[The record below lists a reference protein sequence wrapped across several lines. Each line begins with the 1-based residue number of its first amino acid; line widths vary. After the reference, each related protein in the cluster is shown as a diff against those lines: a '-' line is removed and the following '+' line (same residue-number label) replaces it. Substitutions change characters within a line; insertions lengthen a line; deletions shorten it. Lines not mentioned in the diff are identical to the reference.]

1 MFGSATAEVE
11 ASVITE
17 GANPRL
23 ANGTPDVVHHQQQNG
38 GTGAVAPIL
47 PAQATAAACDG
58 ACKKTGHGG
67 WGYVIELADGR
78 RLQGSGAEADTTNN
92 RQELRAAIE
101 ALKALAELQQ
111 ARPVELATDSRY
123 VLHGLTRWLA
133 GWKRNGWRTAEG
145 GDVLNRDLWLALEAA
160 AAAAPWV
167 QLVWVKGHNGHPL
180 NEAADKLASAAAEQ
194 LRSRYLDEKASE
206 ISASPTRGVDDYLRE
221 LIEGS
226 GIAPDV
232 ATLNA
237 AAFGPGT
244 ERHWEDERE
253 QLIAHKRH
261 KLQTEKLAGNGHV
274 QSQAG
279 HLDQSLISLRQ
290 TYRHLQAGGWRTL
303 SNALPG
309 LPAFNQ
315 WKPSQPRLAK
325 DGRTV
330 KYETPAGFPDNGGL
344 LLPRVPDRIWQLI
357 CEQQSL
363 PFPSDAIRAAGFWV
377 WALATPSLQLVIVE
391 GYKKA
396 LALLSCGV
404 AAVALPGVTMG
415 RRTAGGSERLIAEL
429 QLLAAGGR
437 HWLICFDADRKAKTA
452 AMVHSQAQKL
462 ANCLLKAAC
471 TASIARLQLPG
482 ELDKLGLDDLLVMAG
497 PEAVLETL
505 SLAKPFT
512 RETVSIGA
520 RHFRQSDIP
529 HPEVAPLVALRGG
542 MGSNKTGAVAD
553 KGKLGIRMVS
563 VTHRR
568 ALADQQGER
577 LQLPV
582 LREGELL
589 GRTDVDRG
597 FVVVLDS
604 SHPGGS
610 CHLKP
615 SECKGK
621 LLFIDEADA
630 VLLHALTARTEIK
643 RHRIEALENL
653 CACIRAAA
661 QVVIASAHLDER
673 TIAAYEQMRGQ
684 RALLVRSTLQPA
696 ADRQLELQKGPSQL
710 LAVLRRLCTAQ
721 QPVLVHTGS
730 KELKSNWGPALLS
743 ELVLTWWPTA
753 SVLVMDR
760 DTIRDPE
767 HPASEAIKNPA
778 LLLAYDVVIAT
789 PVLETGF
796 SIEDPAEHFKAVLA
810 YSSGHL
816 PTTAVVQSLG
826 RLRSAAPRFVYVRS
840 TGQKLANG
848 ATEAA
853 FVREDRDKHAKDVLD
868 LFMAGQRVPALGADA
883 FYSWWA
889 ELIAQRNREAGF
901 YEGRIKQLLQREGYI
916 VRKDHGPSDTD
927 LIQLRNQLHEGV
939 IARDAETL
947 AALPPTD
954 PAELVALE
962 QRQAVT
968 AEERDRRDRGRIT
981 AQTGINDPTPEQ
993 VAVWRQHT
1001 PQTALL
1007 RDLLLRNPNARR
1019 LLHQQLLA
1027 KVCPS
1032 VGSFRPD
1039 LADHFRDLSLALYL
1053 SEQMK
1058 DRRALRSILY
1068 ATPGAELTAELITA
1082 AQQHA
1087 QTHRRQWRERTSFD
1101 PGDAATGNVSA
1112 LQFAR
1117 SLLKVV
1123 GLELQV
1129 SKQRTGSR
1137 GNRTR
1142 SYVVVDPLAPLDRAA
1157 VEAHVLA
1164 QLQKPKTLANTG
1176 IGVQKSP
1183 IEEREQQQAPQR
1195 EQARNTIQQL
1205 RLPTPVEVAA

>member
-1 MFGSATAEVE
+1 MQQESPVA
-11 ASVITE
+11 AS
-17 GANPRL
+17 
-23 ANGTPDVVHHQQQNG
+23 
-38 GTGAVAPIL
+38 IL
-47 PAQATAAACDG
+47 PARATAAACDG

-67 WGYVIELADGR
+67 WGYVIELASGR

-101 ALKALAELQQ
+101 ALHALAPL
-111 ARPVELATDSRY
+111 AHTGPVELATDSRY

-145 GDVLNRDLWLALEAA
+145 GAVLNRDLWEQIEAA

-194 LRSRYLDEKASE
+194 LRSTYINERAAE
-206 ISASPTRGVDDYLRE
+206 ISASPSQGIDAHLHE
-221 LIEGS
+221 LIVES

-232 ATLNA
+232 AALNT

-244 ERHWEDERE
+244 GRHWEDERE
-253 QLIAHKRH
+253 QLIAHKLR
-261 KLQTEKLAGNGHV
+261 KLETEKLAGNGHV

-279 HLDQSLISLRQ
+279 YLANQQGDQRLNLRK

-303 SNALPG
+303 SDELPG

-325 DGRTV
+325 DGRAV

-377 WALATPSLQLVIVE
+377 WAMATPALQLVIVE
-391 GYKKA
+391 GFKKA
-396 LALLSCGV
+396 LALASCGI

-415 RRTAGGSERLIAEL
+415 RRTAGGDERLIAEL

-437 HWLICFDADRKAKTA
+437 QWLICFDADRKAKTA
-452 AMVHSQAQKL
+452 AMVQGQANKL
-462 ANCLLKAAC
+462 ANCLLKASC
-471 TASIARLQLPG
+471 TASIARLELPG
-482 ELDKLGLDDLLVMAG
+482 QLDKLGLDDLLVIAG
-497 PEAVLETL
+497 ADAVRAALAK
-505 SLAKPFT
+505 AKPFT
-512 RETVSIGA
+512 RETVSIGP
-520 RHFRQSDIP
+520 RHFTAGDIP

-589 GRTDVDRG
+589 GGSDVERG

-615 SECKGK
+615 SECRGK

-653 CACIRAAA
+653 CACIRSAA

-696 ADRQLELQKGPSQL
+696 AGRTLEMQNGPSQL
-710 LAVLRRLCTAQ
+710 LDVLRRHCIAR

-730 KELKSNWGPALLS
+730 KELKSNWGPALLAQYACQ
-743 ELVLTWWPTA
+743 WWPDA
-753 SVLVMDR
+753 PILVMDR

-778 LLLAYDVVIAT
+778 MLLNYGVVIAT

-796 SIEDPAEHFKAVLA
+796 SIEDPTGHFKAVLA

-826 RLRSAAPRFVYVRS
+826 RLRSDAPRFVYVRS
-840 TGQKLANG
+840 TGQKVANG
-848 ATEAA
+848 ATDAA
-853 FVREDRDKHAKDVLD
+853 LVREDRDKHAQDVLD

-889 ELIAQRNREAGF
+889 ELIAQRNREAGR
-901 YEGRIKQLLQREGYI
+901 YEDRITQLLQREGYT
-916 VRKDHGPSDTD
+916 VTKDHALSDKE
-927 LIQLRNQLHEGV
+927 LIQLRNQLREGV
-939 IARDAETL
+939 IARDAQTI
-947 AALPPTD
+947 AAMPPTD
-954 PAELVALE
+954 PAELIALE
-962 QRQAVT
+962 QRQALT
-968 AEERDRRDRGRIT
+968 ADERDRRDRGRIT
-981 AQTGINDPTPEQ
+981 AQTGINDPTAEQ

-1007 RDLLLRNPNARR
+1007 RDLLLRNPHARR

-1032 VGSFRPD
+1032 VASFRPD

-1068 ATPGAELTAELITA
+1068 ATPGAEITAELIA
-1082 AQQHA
+1082 SAQQHA
-1087 QTHRRQWRERTSFD
+1087 QTNRRQWRERMGFD
-1101 PGDAATGNVSA
+1101 PGDATESKVSP

-1164 QLQKPKTLANTG
+1164 QLRKPKTLANTENCA
-1176 IGVQKSP
+1176 QKSP
-1183 IEEREQQQAPQR
+1183 IEERENTNARPQP
-1195 EQARNTIQQL
+1195 QARNTIQQL
-1205 RLPTPVEVAA
+1205 RLPASDGVSG

>member
-1 MFGSATAEVE
+1 MAGVGAPS
-11 ASVITE
+11 ITE
-17 GANPRL
+17 GETPRSPEPKPKR
-23 ANGTPDVVHHQQQNG
+23 GHRRRCIPSDQQG
-38 GTGAVAPIL
+38 PATLPIL
-47 PAQATAAACDG
+47 PCPAAVAACDG
-58 ACKKTGHGG
+58 ACKQGGAGG

-78 RLQGSGAEADTTNN
+78 QLQGSGAEADTTNN
-92 RQELRAAIE
+92 RQELRAAIQ
-101 ALKALAELQQ
+101 ALHALAPLPHTS
-111 ARPVELATDSRY
+111 PVELATDSRY

-145 GDVLNRDLWLALEAA
+145 GAVLNRDLWEALELA

-180 NEAADKLASAAAEQ
+180 NETADQLASAAAEQ
-194 LRSRYLDEKASE
+194 LRSNYLDEKAAE
-206 ISASPTRGVDDYLRE
+206 ISASPSQGIDAHLRE
-221 LIEGS
+221 LIVES

-232 ATLNA
+232 AALNA

-244 ERHWEDERE
+244 DRHWEDERE
-253 QLIAHKRH
+253 QLIAHKRR
-261 KLQTEKLAGNGHV
+261 KLETEKLAGNGHI
-274 QSQAG
+274 QCQAG
-279 HLDQSLISLRQ
+279 YLSESLLNLRK
-290 TYRHLQAGGWRTL
+290 TYRHLKAGGWRTL
-303 SNALPG
+303 SDELPG

-315 WKPSQPRLAK
+315 WKPAQPRLAK
-325 DGRTV
+325 DGRAI

-357 CEQQSL
+357 CEQQGL
-363 PFPSDAIRAAGFWV
+363 PFPSDAIRSAGFWV

-391 GYKKA
+391 GFKKA
-396 LALLSCGV
+396 LAALSCGI

-415 RRTAGGSERLIAEL
+415 RRTAGGDERLIAEL

-452 AMVHSQAQKL
+452 AMVQGQAQKL

-471 TASIARLQLPG
+471 TASIARLKLPD
-482 ELDKLGLDDLLVMAG
+482 ELDKLGLDDLLVISGA
-497 PEAVLETL
+497 EAVHEAL
-505 SLAKPFT
+505 SQAKPFT
-512 RETVSIGA
+512 RETVSIGR
-520 RHFRQSDIP
+520 RHFKASDIP

-542 MGSNKTGAVAD
+542 MGSNTTGAVAD
-553 KGKLGIRMVS
+553 KGQLGIRMVS

-589 GRTDVDRG
+589 GRTDVERG
-597 FVVVLDS
+597 YVVVLDS

-615 SECKGK
+615 SECRGK

-643 RHRIEALENL
+643 RHRVEALENL
-653 CACIRAAA
+653 CACIRSAA

-696 ADRQLELQKGPSQL
+696 AGRKLELQNGPSQL
-710 LAVLRRLCTAQ
+710 LTVLRQHCKAR

-730 KELKSNWGPALLS
+730 KELKSNWGPTLLS

-753 SVLVMDR
+753 RVLVMDR

-796 SIEDPAEHFKAVLA
+796 SIEDPGEHFKAVLA

-840 TGQKLANG
+840 TGQKVANG
-848 ATEAA
+848 ATDAA
-853 FVREDRDKHAKDVLD
+853 QVREDRDKHAKDVLD
-868 LFMAGQRVPALGADA
+868 LFMAGQRVPALSADA

-889 ELIAQRNREAGF
+889 ELIAQRNCEAGF
-901 YEGRIKQLLQREGYI
+901 YEARIMQLLQREGYI
-916 VRKDHGPSDTD
+916 VGKDHGLSDKA

-939 IARDAETL
+939 IARDAETI
-947 AALPPTD
+947 AALPPTE
-954 PAELVALE
+954 PADLIALE
-962 QRQAVT
+962 QRQALT
-968 AEERDRRDRGRIT
+968 ADERDRRDRGRIT
-981 AQTGINDPTPEQ
+981 AQTGINDPTAEQ
-993 VAVWRQHT
+993 VAIWRQHT
-1001 PQTALL
+1001 PQTPLL

-1027 KVCPS
+1027 KLCPS
-1032 VGSFRPD
+1032 VASFRPD

-1068 ATPGAELTAELITA
+1068 ARPGAELTAELIA
-1082 AQQHA
+1082 SAQQHA
-1087 QTHRRQWRERTSFD
+1087 QIDRRQWRERMGFD
-1101 PGDAATGNVSA
+1101 PGDATTGNVSP

-1117 SLLKVV
+1117 SLLNVV

-1129 SKQRTGSR
+1129 SEQRTGTR

-1142 SYVVVDPLAPLDRAA
+1142 SYVVVDPLAPLHRAA

-1164 QLQKPKTLANTG
+1164 QLQKPKTLANTEN
-1176 IGVQKSP
+1176 GVQKSP
-1183 IEEREQQQAPQR
+1183 IEEREKPHTRQR
-1195 EQARNTIQQL
+1195 PQARNTIQQL
-1205 RLPTPVEVAA
+1205 SLPAAVGVG